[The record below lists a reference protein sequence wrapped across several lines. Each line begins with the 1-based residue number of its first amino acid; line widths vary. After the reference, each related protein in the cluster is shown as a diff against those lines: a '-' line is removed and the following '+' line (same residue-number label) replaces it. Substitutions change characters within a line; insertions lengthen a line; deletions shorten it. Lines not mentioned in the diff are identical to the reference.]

1 MRYRLVAVGSLKRGP
16 LAGAAERYER
26 LLAALAPL
34 EVIEVKDSSSL
45 GAEAARSRHGI
56 ESLRHADGH
65 LLALDERGDQL
76 TTAQLAERVTRLE
89 LSGVSRLTLFLGGP
103 DGHGP
108 ELRAA
113 VHGSLALSRLTL
125 PHDLARVVLLEQL
138 YRVEALRA
146 GHPYHRA

>member
-16 LAGAAERYER
+16 LAEAAERYAR
-26 LLAALAPL
+26 LLRPLAQL
-34 EVIEVKDSSSL
+34 EVVEVKDRSGL
-45 GAEAARSRHGI
+45 GPAEAASRHAAA
-56 ESLRHADGH
+56 SLRHADGR
-65 LLALDERGDQL
+65 LLLLDERGEQL
-76 TTAQLAERVTRLE
+76 TTAELAALVSDLERE
-89 LSGVSRLTLFLGGP
+89 GVGRVTLFLGGP

-113 VHGSLALSRLTL
+113 AHGALALSRLTL

-146 GHPYHRA
+146 GHPYHRG